1 MSYRV
6 GNASTANS
14 QSVYGMNDGCNYSR
28 LGGYRYGG
36 IRAPVPTSTVTG
48 YYVVP
53 NYSAPGYSALT
64 HGPTGG
70 CGDSSN
76 GYFQIGKAY
85 GYGAN
90 NCSTTYSASLC
101 G

>member
-1 MSYRV
+1 MMV
-6 GNASTANS
+6 
-14 QSVYGMNDGCNYSR
+14 CNYSR
-28 LGGYRYGG
+28 VNAYTSSFGG
-36 IRAPVPTSTVTG
+36 IQPPVPMTTTTG

-53 NYSAPGYSALT
+53 NYSAPGYDTLT
-64 HGPTGG
+64 HGASEGG
-70 CGDSSN
+70 CGEAAN
-76 GYFQIGKAY
+76 GYFQIGRAY